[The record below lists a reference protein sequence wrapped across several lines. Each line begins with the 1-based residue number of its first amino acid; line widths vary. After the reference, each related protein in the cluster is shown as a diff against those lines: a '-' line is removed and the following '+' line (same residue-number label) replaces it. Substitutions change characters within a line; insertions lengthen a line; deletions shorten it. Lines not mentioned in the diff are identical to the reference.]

1 MNYRNFSITPG
12 NYVIPNAA
20 RISRFRHRALFRRSL
35 MVFGMTFQGLIE
47 KLRIIISKMT
57 KQMLSMYD
65 AEKLNIEKSYV

>member
-1 MNYRNFSITPG
+1 
-12 NYVIPNAA
+12 
-20 RISRFRHRALFRRSL
+20 